1 MLSKAKQN
9 NKTRLTE
16 NKKQNTSVMQHK
28 KNTTRE
34 KK

>member
-16 NKKQNTSVMQHK
+16 NKKQKDQKCFKYDCKHVF
-28 KNTTRE
+28 
-34 KK
+34 